1 MMIEWGTCWA
11 REVHDRFPL
20 TPSMVKQDSS
30 KGTLI
35 GGAGRD
41 WYLLNCL
48 SSVTLWR
55 DVINALNIDSAS
67 ADIDS
72 RLQQTKRT
80 SGSYLASMSP
90 LFVYD

>member
-1 MMIEWGTCWA
+1 
-11 REVHDRFPL
+11 
-20 TPSMVKQDSS
+20 MVKQDNS

-67 ADIDS
+67 AHIDS
-72 RLQQTKRT
+72 WLQPTKRT
-80 SGSYLASMSP
+80 SGSNLAPMSP
-90 LFVYD
+90 LFFYD